1 MKTQFKQSLSYCIEK
16 WWILPLISAMAVALS
31 FLFESEWLLISGLL
45 LLLASVIIQLI
56 RKRWKLGCLTGLLV
70 FVYILISVLWVIKVS
85 FAPNRERV
93 HRQFAR
99 KYENR
104 KEIQKITGIEIPG
117 FEIVESRMLHMRPA
131 DFEFET
137 VCTIKFEKPL
147 GEDLFRTL
155 DSVCALPVPDTADVN
170 SSFFFNGLEN
180 VYPCWSKE
188 GTKYEYERSTDFGE
202 EFLHSKDAYFYLTLE
217 RDSLTAHL
225 RYGNY

>member
-117 FEIVESRMLHMRPA
+117 FEVVESRMLHMRPA

-155 DSVCALPVPDTADVN
+155 DSVCALPVP
-170 SSFFFNGLEN
+170 
-180 VYPCWSKE
+180 
-188 GTKYEYERSTDFGE
+188 
-202 EFLHSKDAYFYLTLE
+202 
-217 RDSLTAHL
+217 
-225 RYGNY
+225 